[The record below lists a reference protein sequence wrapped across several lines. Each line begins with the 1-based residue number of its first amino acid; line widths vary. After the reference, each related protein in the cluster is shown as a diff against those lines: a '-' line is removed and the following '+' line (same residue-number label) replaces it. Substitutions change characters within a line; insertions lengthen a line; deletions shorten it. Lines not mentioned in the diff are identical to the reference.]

1 MLKGVQ
7 VEKRAEESS
16 LRWLE
21 THWLGQRGK
30 VSEEDRDEDTSD
42 TRRRLPQQGTC

>member
-21 THWLGQRGK
+21 THWLEARGK